1 MIRCYGIILLICLMT
16 GLYAAA
22 QDPDQLLRE
31 GNAQYSRQEYREAE
45 ATYTRAIELQPA
57 NMKARFNRA
66 NTLVRLSRMDEA
78 VKEFD
83 EVAFRSTD
91 NAIKAQA
98 YYNKGVV
105 YSGQNKLDE
114 SITAYKKALMMNPA
128 DSQARENLQKA
139 LLEQKKRQPQ
149 KKQENKP
156 QPQQKKQQPQPR
168 MNEKEARQRLRLLE
182 QKEKNVQE
190 RLQKERSKNS
200 SGSGRDW

>member
-1 MIRCYGIILLICLMT
+1 MIRRHGIILLICLMY

-91 NAIKAQA
+91 NAIKVQA

-128 DSQARENLQKA
+128 DSQARKTCRRRCWN
-139 LLEQKKRQPQ
+139 KR
-149 KKQENKP
+149 KGN
-156 QPQQKKQQPQPR
+156 PR
-168 MNEKEARQRLRLLE
+168 
-182 QKEKNVQE
+182 KN
-190 RLQKERSKNS
+190 RKINPSRSKRS
-200 SGSGRDW
+200 SSLSPG